1 MRIRHGKD
9 GDRNA
14 RALHELAELL
24 AAQHVAIIEGC
35 SEKTRC
41 GLALYV
47 PSDHLAQWDEF
58 APVARKAD
66 AQGKV
71 VEREMRVAILL
82 VAPRAVMLWKQ
93 RIAPPTAIGGAANGV

>member
-1 MRIRHGKD
+1 MAIGMP
-9 GDRNA
+9 A
-14 RALHELAELL
+14 RSTNSLNSL
-24 AAQHVAIIEGC
+24 QRSIAIIEGC

-82 VAPRAVMLWKQ
+82 VAPGRDAVETEDRASDGNRWSGERCLDRW
-93 RIAPPTAIGGAANGV
+93 RSL